1 MAANVLFVE
10 YVWQPEA
17 AHSFGRIL
25 NMQQGG

>member
-17 AHSFGRIL
+17 AHSSGWIL